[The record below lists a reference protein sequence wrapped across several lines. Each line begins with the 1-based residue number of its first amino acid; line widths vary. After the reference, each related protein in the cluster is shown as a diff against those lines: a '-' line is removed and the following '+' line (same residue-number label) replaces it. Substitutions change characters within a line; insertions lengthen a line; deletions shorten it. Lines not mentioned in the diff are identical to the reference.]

1 MGSTVTVSGTVEAV
15 IVGVEDWA
23 LDEEADHADH
33 KYDAADEVD
42 DDDALEN
49 VSAAA
54 TAVSRDEEVGVDV
67 REIEL
72 EVQVVSLPY

>member
-15 IVGVEDWA
+15 MAGVEDWA
-23 LDEEADHADH
+23 LDEEADH
-33 KYDAADEVD
+33 
-42 DDDALEN
+42 

-54 TAVSRDEEVGVDV
+54 TTASRDEEVDVDV
-67 REIEL
+67 RETEL